1 MKIFFSFPQPQ
12 VRGTFFSRPQRFLV
26 EAGLPDGSRVIA
38 YCANPGSF
46 RECFKKGSAIFL
58 WDSCDPRRKRRYTWR
73 AIKLGQTWIGT
84 DTHLAN
90 QLIEASLRASLLHGL
105 EGFSV
110 FKKEPKMK
118 GGGRLDFQLKRGSEQ
133 CFIEVKSATVVTKR
147 TAQFPDS
154 RSPRAIAHLKILTR
168 EARSGRRAVLLFLIQ
183 RGDVTGLRINRAFA
197 PDFDRAYDA
206 ALRAG
211 VEVMAVKHF
220 VTPAGVGP
228 PSIISILD

>member
-26 EAGLPDGSRVIA
+26 EVGLPGGPRVIA

-58 WDSCDPRRKRRYTWR
+58 WDSCDPRRKRQYTWR
-73 AIKLGQTWIGT
+73 AIKLAQTWIGT

-90 QLIEASLRASLLHGL
+90 QLIEASLRANLLHGL

-118 GGGRLDFQLKRGSEQ
+118 
-133 CFIEVKSATVVTKR
+133 
-147 TAQFPDS
+147 
-154 RSPRAIAHLKILTR
+154 
-168 EARSGRRAVLLFLIQ
+168 
-183 RGDVTGLRINRAFA
+183 
-197 PDFDRAYDA
+197 
-206 ALRAG
+206 
-211 VEVMAVKHF
+211 
-220 VTPAGVGP
+220 
-228 PSIISILD
+228 